1 MTPTGRPEGK
11 PGAVADRAARTGVD
25 LDAALATLGVGLPAG
40 AGDRLRAFLAL
51 LAKWNRV
58 YNLTAVREPERMV
71 THHLLDSLAV
81 LPQLAGG
88 PGTRVLDI
96 GTGAG
101 LPGIPLAI
109 ARPEW
114 AFTLIDANQKKA
126 TFVQQAVSELRLPN
140 VVARAARAE
149 ALPAAGG
156 FDFVISRAFAELA
169 AFVAIARPLLARGG
183 RIVAMKGQLPH
194 DEIAAL
200 PGDVRVVATP
210 SLCVPGLPAQR
221 HLVVIEPTEPRP

>member
-1 MTPTGRPEGK
+1 MNAPTAG
-11 PGAVADRAARTGVD
+11 GAADPDGRTGGD
-25 LDAALATLGVGLPAG
+25 LDAALATLDVGMPPE

-88 PGTRVLDI
+88 SGTRVLDI

-101 LPGIPLAI
+101 LPGIPLSI
-109 ARPEW
+109 ARPKW
-114 AFTLIDANQKKA
+114 ALTLIDSNQKKA
-126 TFVQQAVSELRLPN
+126 SFVQQAVSELQLPN
-140 VVARAARAE
+140 VVARAVRAE
-149 ALPAAGG
+149 ALAAADG
-156 FDFVISRAFAELA
+156 FDLIISRAFADLA
-169 AFVAIARPLLARGG
+169 TFVAVARPLLAGGG
-183 RIVAMKGQLPH
+183 RIVAMKGQLPRH
-194 DEIAAL
+194 EIAAL

-210 SLCVPGLPAQR
+210 ALRVPGLPAQR
-221 HLVVIEPTEPRP
+221 HLVIIEATEPRP